1 MLKIAVCENE
11 QNQRQALVKM
21 LKKFLNE
28 KHYSISEFSSGEE
41 LLLSIIKFD
50 MYFLDIQMN
59 KITGIQA
66 AKKIRLI
73 NESGVIIFIT
83 GFKEYVFEAF
93 DVRAF
98 HYILKPVQ
106 EEKLK
111 EILQSALAQFEKND
125 KFIIARTMRNL
136 SKIFIKDILY
146 IEAEQ
151 RKLKVHT
158 SYDIIEYYYKISDME
173 QELQGYHFFRC
184 HKSYIVNLKYVK
196 SFDSNSIIL
205 KNSENIYLSKY
216 KLAEFSREFMY
227 YLKNEEQ

>member
-1 MLKIAVCENE
+1 MKKI
-11 QNQRQALVKM
+11 
-21 LKKFLNE
+21 LNE

-59 KITGIQA
+59 KITGIEA

-125 KFIIARTMRNL
+125 KFIIARTMGNL

-173 QELQGYHFFRC
+173 QELQGCYFFRC

-216 KLAEFSREFMY
+216 KLADFSREFMY